1 MNPFHPASIFLRARA
16 YTAVVLA
23 FCLFFASGPLCEAEE
38 NSPERSSTST
48 ESQALD
54 VDMPYEINGEI
65 YYPLQSAKNY
75 SEVGVASWYGPDF
88 HGKRT
93 SNREV
98 YNMHSMTAAHRT
110 LPFGTRV
117 KVINLENRRE
127 AVVRINDRGPF
138 ARKRVIDL
146 SRGAAEKLGIVRA
159 GTARVKLIALPDRE
173 TRRTTSLRKPTEGA
187 FAVQVAVFEK
197 ADNAE
202 LIKNQLENSR
212 IKTYLRGSKETHRVM
227 IGNFPSFE
235 HAVALRDQ
243 VRKLGFPDAFIVR
256 DD

>member
-1 MNPFHPASIFLRARA
+1 MNPFRPAPTFLRVRSC
-16 YTAVVLA
+16 AVAVLV
-23 FCLFFASGPLCEAEE
+23 LYLLSASGPLYGAEK
-38 NSPERSSTST
+38 NSPELSSTAT
-48 ESQALD
+48 ESQVLD
-54 VDMPYEINGEI
+54 ANMPYEVNGEI
-65 YYPLQSAKNY
+65 YYPLQSVENY
-75 SEVGVASWYGPDF
+75 SEAGIASWYGPDF

-93 SNREV
+93 SNKEV

-146 SRGAAEKLGIVRA
+146 SRGAAEKLGIVRT
-159 GTARVKLIALPDRE
+159 GTARVKLIVLPDRE
-173 TRRTTSLRKPTEGA
+173 ARHATSSRKPTEET

-197 ADNAE
+197 TDNAE
-202 LIKNQLENSR
+202 LVKNQLENSR
-212 IKTYLRGSKETHRVM
+212 IKTYLKEGKETHRVM
-227 IGNFPSFE
+227 IGNFPNFE

-243 VRKLGFPDAFIVR
+243 LRKSGFPDAFIVR